1 MRIDVL
7 SIPLSIST
15 WFLKYRLSLDFF
27 SISNSKKKSIL
38 KLDFFVEFE
47 LDFYCLCSLQK
58 SSSNSK
64 KKSSFEI
71 DFFFEFE
78 INSEIQNSKIKCRE
92 TGGSARSKQ
101 YLVITER
108 YPSKKIPLLNSDI
121 KESWMLN
128 VLKKFFFY

>member
-1 MRIDVL
+1 M
-7 SIPLSIST
+7 
-15 WFLKYRLSLDFF
+15 SLDFF

-92 TGGSARSKQ
+92 TGGTSIAQQAKAGSDAVMFNHSYDDVLTWEIQ
-101 YLVITER
+101 FALDFANCTEFKCNN
-108 YPSKKIPLLNSDI
+108 P
-121 KESWMLN
+121 
-128 VLKKFFFY
+128 

>member
-1 MRIDVL
+1 ML
-7 SIPLSIST
+7 KYTNLCCPLSIST
-15 WFLKYRLSLDFF
+15 WFSKYRVSLDFF

-92 TGGSARSKQ
+92 TGGELAYQMWHKIGNWWKSEVNFRWVSWASWPLHKQ
-101 YLVITER
+101 
-108 YPSKKIPLLNSDI
+108 PKNK
-121 KESWMLN
+121 
-128 VLKKFFFY
+128 